1 MRRSAWLEQSD
12 GERGKTGPLG
22 QGGICFGFVAV
33 FILFAIRNADN
44 LTFVSHLATMLI
56 TITPGSKP
64 SPPFLLLCLNA
75 RISPNLDALVVTNT
89 LVLGYL

>member
-1 MRRSAWLEQSD
+1 MRRPVWPEQSD

-22 QGGICFGFVAV
+22 QGGICFGFVVV
-33 FILFAIRNADN
+33 FILFAIRNADK
-44 LTFVSHLATMLI
+44 LTFVSHPATMLI

-64 SPPFLLLCLNA
+64 SPPFLLLCL
-75 RISPNLDALVVTNT
+75 DALVVTNT